1 MKTYMAKV
9 GEITAKWHVVD
20 ATDRVL
26 GRMAT
31 GIATILMGKH
41 RPEYTPHVDVGD
53 FVIVINAEKI
63 RLTGKKW
70 SQKEYDWYTGHP
82 GGHKTM
88 SAERMREKHPE
99 KIVSEA
105 KAHKVGL
112 GLIAGDIYEGDTEE
126 DERSLFA
133 EFLAAASEVCPWEVI
148 RGNHEV
154 SLDATVLRLLAAGLK
169 HPVRIHE
176 RPNFPFDRLD
186 LVNTAAGMVGII
198 AIPWFTKA

>member
-1 MKTYMAKV
+1 MKTYMAKP

-20 ATDRVL
+20 APDRVL

-31 GIATILMGKH
+31 GIATMLMGKH
-41 RPEYTPHVDVGD
+41 RPEYTPHVAVGD
-53 FVIVINAEKI
+53 FVIVVNAEKI

-105 KAHKVGL
+105 VRRMLPKSRLGRAMVKKLKVY
-112 GLIAGDIYEGDTEE
+112 AGPDHPHQAQQPEE
-126 DERSLFA
+126 
-133 EFLAAASEVCPWEVI
+133 
-148 RGNHEV
+148 
-154 SLDATVLRLLAAGLK
+154 LK
-169 HPVRIHE
+169 
-176 RPNFPFDRLD
+176 L
-186 LVNTAAGMVGII
+186 
-198 AIPWFTKA
+198 